1 LHELTQEVTA
11 MSTQVNW
18 NQFAEIEDLKDYFE
32 EDFTGFQ
39 QLIEQALH
47 QMEQFSEDDLDKL
60 AELRVLE
67 ITNGCVQWRFRKNGE
82 GSLSV
87 DQTRECMK
95 IVMKFIK
102 DQEVYFPSKGIRTFS
117 PEVSE
122 FITEGRQLYRDAFK
136 NNVPGAK
143 RQYYAM
149 SVAQFIVYG
158 RDRLNQ
164 AMALVQ
170 KDYEPLFTPFF
181 IGRGR
186 NYVAPYL
193 ACI

>member
-1 LHELTQEVTA
+1 
-11 MSTQVNW
+11 MSTPINW

-32 EDFTGFQ
+32 EDFKGFQ
-39 QLIEQALH
+39 QLIEQALN
-47 QMEQFSEDDLDKL
+47 QMEQFSQDDLDKL

-67 ITNGCVQWRFRKNGE
+67 ITNGCVQWRFRKNEE

-102 DQEVYFPSKGIRTFS
+102 DQEVYFPSKGMRTFS
-117 PEVSE
+117 PEVNE

-143 RQYYAM
+143 REYYAM

-158 RDRLNQ
+158 RDRLEQ
-164 AMALVQ
+164 AMALVEQ
-170 KDYEPLFTPFF
+170 DYESLFTPFF

-193 ACI
+193 ACL